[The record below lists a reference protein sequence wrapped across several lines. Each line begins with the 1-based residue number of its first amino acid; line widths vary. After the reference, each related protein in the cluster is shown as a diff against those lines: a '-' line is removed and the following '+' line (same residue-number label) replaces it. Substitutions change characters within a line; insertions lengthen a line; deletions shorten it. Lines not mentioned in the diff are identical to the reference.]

1 LSDGRY
7 AQIIG
12 CSKYDDLKLNSLF
25 KSARN
30 LLELKSILASQEF
43 GEFNV
48 TAGLDLN
55 SDLVK
60 LEVRSFLAER
70 KENNQVLLYFACNG
84 IKDKNGSLYF
94 AFKNTN
100 LKDLEN
106 TAISLDFITDAINDA
121 ASNKQIL
128 ILDCYFSG
136 LSDKDVV
143 AKPGMPAIKQYQFDK
158 GGRVTIAASD
168 EIQQSIIDGKL
179 LTLFNNS
186 FYFLDEK
193 IIDGIKTGD
202 ADRDQDGKISLNELY
217 DYAWTRINKENLKQR
232 PQKWSFAEDYI
243 IANNYRISKQIESSV
258 TATYVINNRTSNPYA
273 QTRLGEPFSD
283 VPSTPS
289 SNSNINLNTKTDL
302 KEKKT
307 VFISYSHEDRNML
320 ERLRAHLN
328 SLVRDESIE
337 VWDDTRIKVG
347 DKWREEIQES
357 IDNAKIAILLISAD
371 FLASDFIY
379 RNELPPLLE
388 SAKENGTKIFS
399 VILSP
404 CRFHDYPAINQYQA
418 INDPQKPL
426 TELPRVKKE
435 KIWNKLCIEIKAYFE
450 DSQ

>member
-143 AKPGMPAIKQYQFDK
+143 VKPIIPAIKQYQFNK
-158 GGRVTIAASD
+158 GGRVTITASD
-168 EIQQSIIDGKL
+168 EIQRAIVGDEFLPPS
-179 LTLFNNS
+179 NNS
-186 FYFLDEK
+186 FYFLDEY
-193 IIDGIKTGD
+193 IIKGIRTGE
-202 ADRDQDGKISLNELY
+202 ADRDKDGKIGLDELY
-217 DYAWTRINKENLKQR
+217 DYAWTRINKENPKQR

-243 IANNYRISKQIESSV
+243 IANNYRISKQI
-258 TATYVINNRTSNPYA
+258 
-273 QTRLGEPFSD
+273 
-283 VPSTPS
+283 
-289 SNSNINLNTKTDL
+289 
-302 KEKKT
+302 
-307 VFISYSHEDRNML
+307 
-320 ERLRAHLN
+320 
-328 SLVRDESIE
+328 
-337 VWDDTRIKVG
+337 
-347 DKWREEIQES
+347 
-357 IDNAKIAILLISAD
+357 
-371 FLASDFIY
+371 
-379 RNELPPLLE
+379 
-388 SAKENGTKIFS
+388 
-399 VILSP
+399 
-404 CRFHDYPAINQYQA
+404 
-418 INDPQKPL
+418 
-426 TELPRVKKE
+426 
-435 KIWNKLCIEIKAYFE
+435 
-450 DSQ
+450 